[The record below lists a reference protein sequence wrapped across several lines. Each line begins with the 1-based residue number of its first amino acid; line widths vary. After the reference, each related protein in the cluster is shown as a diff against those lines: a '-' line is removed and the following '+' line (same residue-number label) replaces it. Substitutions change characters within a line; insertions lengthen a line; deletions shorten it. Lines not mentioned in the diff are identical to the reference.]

1 MAENDLNQ
9 TAAAIS
15 RRGWHRDSTI
25 IVMVVIMIGP
35 GESQA
40 ISNRAEIVAA
50 DDQVFDP
57 PEWLADLGLWE
68 SQVSGVTESR
78 IAR

>member
-1 MAENDLNQ
+1 MF
-9 TAAAIS
+9 
-15 RRGWHRDSTI
+15 
-25 IVMVVIMIGP
+25 VIMIG
-35 GESQA
+35 ESMTR

-68 SQVSGVTESR
+68 SQVSGVTAPW